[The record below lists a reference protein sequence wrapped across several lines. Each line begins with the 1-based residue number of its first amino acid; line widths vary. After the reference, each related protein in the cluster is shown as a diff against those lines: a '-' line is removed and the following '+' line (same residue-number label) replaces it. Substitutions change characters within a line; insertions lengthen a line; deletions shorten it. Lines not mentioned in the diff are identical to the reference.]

1 MKKLK
6 DLRYLV
12 SSAVKLAVL
21 ATLISGF
28 MVAGL
33 FSSTIPSAHAATN
46 SGSPLST
53 VGHLKFKATVNMS
66 TLPKAPATGVQ
77 PRPFLSKVAV
87 NRPAPDGA
95 GTSAAVRRGA
105 TPMVAASP
113 LVSAHAVKTNFNG
126 LSSVDSANVNGFDVE
141 PPDQGMC
148 VNKNNVLELI
158 NLAGA
163 SYNRNGTLN
172 DGPISLNGLFA
183 EPPDEFLSDPRCY
196 FDASTHAWFASVL
209 AIDPSNA
216 ASHQDV
222 AIAPSDLPTIFTV
235 FQFDTTDANGPGCPC
250 FGDQPLLGLDKQN
263 VYIST
268 NEFSIL
274 GPNFNGAQIYA
285 ISKSQLLALS
295 SSVNFVHFGNLGIGG
310 VVAGSVQPAITNDN
324 TKTEFF
330 LQALTRHSAFD
341 TRLGVWAMTATDR
354 VSTGGVPNLTNVV
367 ITSEPYGMP
376 PSATSPGGV
385 FLDTGDTRMQQVQ
398 FINGKLWGALNTI
411 VNVPGDAT
419 PSTGAAWFSITPALD
434 SQQQVIKKA
443 TIVDQGYVTAQGE
456 SLLYPAIQQSPDGTV
471 EMVMSMTGPNTF
483 PSAVYVTRSG
493 AKHAQFGAITMIEPG
508 VTADHGFTCTGGACR
523 WGDYSAAAFDSS
535 NNGHSI
541 WVATEYIPGTGDQ
554 FANWGTRV
562 AEIGA

>member
-1 MKKLK
+1 MKNLK

-12 SSAVKLAVL
+12 SSTLKLAVL
-21 ATLISGF
+21 ATLISGY

-33 FSSTIPSAHAATN
+33 FSSSIPAAHAATN

-53 VGHLKFKATVNMS
+53 VGHLKFKATVDMS
-66 TLPKAPATGVQ
+66 KISTAHAAPVH
-77 PRPFLSKVAV
+77 PNPVVRKVAV

-95 GTSAAVRRGA
+95 GTAAAVRNGA
-105 TPMVAASP
+105 IPKVAGSP
-113 LVSAHAVKTNFNG
+113 LTSAHAVKTNFNG
-126 LSSVDSANVNGFDVE
+126 LSSVDSFNANGFDVE

-148 VNKNNVLELI
+148 VNKSNVLELV
-158 NLAGA
+158 NLVGA
-163 SYNRNGTLN
+163 DYNRNGTLK
-172 DGPISLNGLFA
+172 DGPVSLNSLFDEA
-183 EPPDEFLSDPRCY
+183 PAEFLSDPRCY

-209 AIDPSNA
+209 AIDPSNT
-216 ASHQDV
+216 ASHLDV
-222 AIAPSDLPTIFTV
+222 AVAPSDFPTIFTV
-235 FQFDTTDANGPGCPC
+235 YQFDTTDANDPGCPC

-263 VYIST
+263 IYVST

-285 ISKSQLLALS
+285 ISKSQLVALATT
-295 SSVNFVHFGNLGIGG
+295 VNFVHFGNLGIGG

-324 TKTEFF
+324 TKAEFF
-330 LQALTRHSAFD
+330 LQSLTRHSAFD

-354 VSTGGVPNLTNVV
+354 VSSGGTPNLTNVV
-367 ITSEPYGMP
+367 ITSEPYGAP
-376 PSATSPGGV
+376 PAATSPGGV
-385 FLDTGDTRMQQVQ
+385 FLDTGDNRMQQVQ
-398 FINGKLWGALNTI
+398 MINGKLWGALDTI

-434 SQQQVIKKA
+434 SQQQVIKSA

-456 SLLYPAIQQSPDGTV
+456 FLLYPAIQQSPDGTV

-493 AKHAQFGAITMIEPG
+493 AKHAQFGAITMIQPG
-508 VTADHGFTCTGGACR
+508 VTADTGFTCAGGACR

-554 FANWGTRV
+554 FTDWGTRI